1 MFTDEFIIKSA
12 NYNDKKKLA
21 MDTKYNLNKLGINNK
36 GVTQELDT
44 IIAAADAVN
53 MLAVNYMYSFVP
65 EELRTYLKVK
75 RVTGAFAMSS
85 ALTTTY
91 RFSLNTTIRLHL
103 ESGVLDLLF
112 DNKNKCLYTDGFF
125 NERSDFYKEIS
136 MHINPVPDNF
146 NYWIVV
152 INTNK

>member
-44 IIAAADAVN
+44 IIAAADVFN

-75 RVTGAFAMSS
+75 RVTGAFATSV
-85 ALTTTY
+85 LTTY
-91 RFSLNTTIRLHL
+91 RSFSLNTTIRLHL

-125 NERSDFYKEIS
+125 NKRSDFYKEVS
-136 MHINPVPDNF
+136 MHINPVPVNF
-146 NYWIVV
+146 NYCIVI

>member
-1 MFTDEFIIKSA
+1 MFTDEFVIKSA

-44 IIAAADAVN
+44 IIAAADAFN

-65 EELRTYLKVK
+65 EELRILLKVT
-75 RVTGAFAMSS
+75 RVTGAFATSIDGK
-85 ALTTTY
+85 

-125 NERSDFYKEIS
+125 NKRSDFYKEVS
-136 MHINPVPDNF
+136 MHINPVPVNF
-146 NYWIVV
+146 NYCIVI

>member
-75 RVTGAFAMSS
+75 RVTGAFATSS
-85 ALTTTY
+85 ALTTY

-125 NERSDFYKEIS
+125 NERSDFYKEVS
-136 MHINPVPDNF
+136 MHINPVPVNF
-146 NYWIVV
+146 NYYII

>member
-44 IIAAADAVN
+44 IIAAADAYN

-65 EELRTYLKVK
+65 EELRAYLKVK
-75 RVTGAFAMSS
+75 RVTGAFATS
-85 ALTTTY
+85 ALTTY
-91 RFSLNTTIRLHL
+91 RLSLNTTIRLHL

-136 MHINPVPDNF
+136 KHIKPEPKGF
-146 NYWIVV
+146 NAWIV
-152 INTNK
+152 ITK

>member
-1 MFTDEFIIKSA
+1 MFTDEFIIKACEYTSKA
-12 NYNDKKKLA
+12 RSA
-21 MDTKYNLNKLGINNK
+21 MDARNKLRKLGINNI

-44 IIAAADAVN
+44 IIAAADAFN

-75 RVTGAFAMSS
+75 RVTGAFATSS
-85 ALTTTY
+85 ALTTY
-91 RFSLNTTIRLHL
+91 RFYLNTTIRLHL
-103 ESGVLDLLF
+103 ESGVLDLVF
-112 DNKNKCLYTDGFF
+112 DNKNKCLYTEGFF
-125 NERSDFYKEIS
+125 NERSDFYKEVS

-146 NYWIVV
+146 NYWIVI

>member
-44 IIAAADAVN
+44 IIAAADAFN

-85 ALTTTY
+85 ALTPY

-125 NERSDFYKEIS
+125 NERSDFYKEVS
-136 MHINPVPDNF
+136 MHINPVPVNF
-146 NYWIVV
+146 NYYII

>member
-1 MFTDEFIIKSA
+1 MFTDEFVIKSA
-12 NYNDKKKLA
+12 NYYDKKKLA
-21 MDTKYNLNKLGINNK
+21 RDTRHNLKALGINNK
-36 GVTQELDT
+36 GVTQELDN
-44 IIAAADAVN
+44 IEAAADAFN

-65 EELRTYLKVK
+65 EELRAYLKVK
-75 RVTGAFAMSS
+75 RVTGAFATS
-85 ALTTTY
+85 ALSTY

-103 ESGVLDLLF
+103 ESGILDLLF

-125 NERSDFYKEIS
+125 NERSDFYKEVS

-146 NYWIVV
+146 NYWIVI